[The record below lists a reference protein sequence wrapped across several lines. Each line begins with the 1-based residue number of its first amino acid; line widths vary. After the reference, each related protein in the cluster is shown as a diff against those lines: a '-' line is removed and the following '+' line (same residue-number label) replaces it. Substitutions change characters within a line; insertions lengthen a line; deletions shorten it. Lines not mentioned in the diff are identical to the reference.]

1 MGLTPRK
8 IKKAAIVGGGL
19 MGSGIATVF
28 ILNNFLVILKEGNEQ
43 LLSAGINRIKG
54 KFPLLTSQTSIDIV
68 FSVSQKLLFSSA
80 NLQTFVR
87 KGQLTKSDY
96 EKKLSLLS
104 GVLDYEQFRDADVV
118 IEVKFIFLPFS
129 YLSIGLALVIKLCHQ
144 YLMPCWWLQIKI

>member
-1 MGLTPRK
+1 
-8 IKKAAIVGGGL
+8 

-28 ILNNFLVILKEGNEQ
+28 ILNNFLVVLKEVNEQ
-43 LLSAGINRIKG
+43 FLSAGINRIKG

-68 FSVSQKLLFSSA
+68 FSVSQKLFSSA

-129 YLSIGLALVIKLCHQ
+129 YLSIGLPLVIKLCHQ